1 MIFKEGVSILD
12 NAKKLRNF
20 NFLFITKNIFSINP
34 IDSRRDSLISIK
46 GVLPSIKI
54 AEVLIAIK
62 SKLIRRLI
70 TRDNSRLFNLDF
82 R

>member
-1 MIFKEGVSILD
+1 VSILD